1 VKRALVPSD
10 LYRLAIPHDPR
21 GAGDGRIFFVL
32 DTPDEA
38 ADETSS
44 SIHSVRDGRPPIAFT
59 SGKKDR
65 MPRPAADGSRLA
77 FVADRGDGKRVYVA
91 PLDGGE
97 AQAASDAYDAI
108 TALEWSPQ
116 SDVLAFVATA
126 AHDAGSARIAHDEK
140 SGARH
145 ITGLPFKSDDDGLLD
160 GRRKHLFVLTLG
172 DGGTEQITS
181 GDFDVNAP
189 AWSPDGMQLALS
201 AQIDAPEGAFFSDI
215 YVVTRSD
222 RTRVKLTHSRGPAGH
237 PAFSHSGRTI
247 AYIGHERGD
256 DAGGRFNTELF
267 VIPSEG
273 GEPRSLSASVDRSVS
288 NFVICDTRGVG
299 GEQAPFWSADDAE
312 LFVPLSNEGTCG
324 IAAFR
329 ADGVGHRT
337 VLEGERDIYAFSR
350 SDDGAF
356 AFVYATPTVP
366 SEIAS
371 CDAAGNERRLT
382 DANPWLAER
391 AIRAPR
397 RMRPSANDGTPL
409 DLWVLEPDPS
419 CDGDPPLVLQVH
431 GGPHAAYGYAFMF
444 EFQMLAGLGIG
455 VAYGNPRGSQTY
467 GHAYADAITGDWGGI
482 DVADVLSLLD
492 GALTKGRYDRSR
504 IGIAGGSYGGFM
516 TTWLLGHSDRF
527 AAGISMRAVNDLV
540 SEVGATDLGWFLE
553 REVAAPWDD
562 GGAKLFANSP
572 MRSAHRIG
580 APLLVLHSERDY
592 RCAID
597 QGEQLFTLLRRLER
611 TQTEFVRFTGDGHN
625 LSRTGKPRN
634 RVLRLRAIAHWLI
647 RHLRPEG
654 IAPTPEGAGALF
666 APLTGEAE

>member
-1 VKRALVPSD
+1 MKRALVPSD

-65 MPRPAADGSRLA
+65 MRPAADGSRLA

-189 AWSPDGMQLALS
+189 AWSPDGMQLAFS

-312 LFVPLSNEGTCG
+312 VFVPLSNEGTCG

-397 RMRPSANDGTPL
+397 RMRPSARDGTPL

-419 CDGDPPLVLQVH
+419 SDGDPPLVLQVH

-504 IGIAGGSYGGFM
+504 IGIAGGLVRWLHDDVAARPQRSFRSRHFDARRQRSGQRSRRDRSRLVPRTRSRGAM
-516 TTWLLGHSDRF
+516 GRRRGEAVRELADAQRPSHWRTTAGVTFRARLSLRDRSGR
-527 AAGISMRAVNDLV
+527 AAVHTLAT
-540 SEVGATDLGWFLE
+540 VGAHADRIRALHGRRPQSL
-553 REVAAPWDD
+553 
-562 GGAKLFANSP
+562 
-572 MRSAHRIG
+572 AHRQAAQPRAAAACYRALAHPPS
-580 APLLVLHSERDY
+580 APRGY
-592 RCAID
+592 RAD
-597 QGEQLFTLLRRLER
+597 
-611 TQTEFVRFTGDGHN
+611 
-625 LSRTGKPRN
+625 P
-634 RVLRLRAIAHWLI
+634 
-647 RHLRPEG
+647 
-654 IAPTPEGAGALF
+654 
-666 APLTGEAE
+666 